1 MLKIALPKGRMG
13 DKVYSMFESIGLSCR
28 EIKEDNRKLVF
39 VSDDGSA
46 SFVLVKPA
54 DVTVYVERGAAD
66 IGVAGK
72 DVIMENQPDVYEI
85 ADLGIGRCR
94 LAVAAFKGRVNEPSG
109 ALRVATKYPEIAKR
123 YYDSIGRQ
131 IDIIKLNGS
140 IELAPILDM
149 SDVIVDIVETGA
161 TLKENNLAVTDVI
174 AESSARLIANK
185 SAYNLDG
192 GLIRAIAARLEEL

>member
-13 DKVYSMFESIGLSCR
+13 DKVYSMFERIGLSCR

-39 VSDDGSA
+39 ESDDGSA

-72 DVIMENQPDVYEI
+72 DVIMETQPDVYEI
-85 ADLGIGRCR
+85 ADLGIGKCR
-94 LAVAAFKGRVNEPSG
+94 LAVAAIKGRALEPSG

-149 SDVIVDIVETGA
+149 SDVIVDIVETGS
-161 TLKENNLAVTDVI
+161 TLRENNLAVTDVI